1 MKTSLES
8 TSQPNILVVD
18 DNLNN
23 LQVLNELLKEKNYNI
38 RVSNRGAT
46 ALRSIAL
53 QIPDLIL
60 LDIMMP
66 EMDGYEVCKRLKSD
80 PKTQE
85 IPIIFISALD
95 KANEKVKAFECGA
108 VDYIT
113 KPFSVMEVL
122 ARVETQ
128 LKLKQYNEK
137 LKLAEKQAQERAIE
151 IEKKMQ
157 ELQQAKSQLIQAE
170 KMSVLGQIVAG
181 VAHEINNPISFIY
194 GNLAHA
200 RQYFQDV
207 MMLLDLYRQ
216 QDHPSL
222 EQIQQLE
229 DEIDFDFLREDWDNL
244 MSSMEAGASRIREIV
259 LSLRNFSRLGESG
272 VKLADIEQ
280 GIEETLLILQHRL
293 HVIKNRPPIEVIKN
307 YGSIPPVMCYG
318 NQLNQVLMNLISNAI
333 ESFDKS
339 PIQHPV
345 MTIETE
351 VLPDN
356 WVTIRIID
364 NGCGIPE
371 EIQNKIFDPF
381 FTTKS
386 IGQGTG
392 LGLSVSHQIITENH
406 SGRIYCISHPGQGSK
421 FVIEIP
427 IRLEQK
433 GSGAKEPL

>member
-1 MKTSLES
+1 MMTSLES

-23 LQVLNELLKEKNYNI
+23 LQILNALLKEKNYNI
-38 RVSNRGAT
+38 RVSSRGPT
-46 ALRSIAL
+46 ALRSVEM

-66 EMDGYEVCKRLKSD
+66 EMDGFEVCKRLKSD

-95 KANEKVKAFECGA
+95 QADEKVKAFECGA

-113 KPFSVMEVL
+113 KPFSVQEVL

-128 LKLKQYNEK
+128 LKLKQYYES
-137 LKLAEKQAQERAIE
+137 LKLAEKKAQEKALE
-151 IEKKMQ
+151 IEKKMN

-170 KMSVLGQIVAG
+170 KMSALGQIVAG

-194 GNLAHA
+194 GNLTHA
-200 RQYFQDV
+200 RQYFQDL

-216 QDHPSL
+216 HDHPPL
-222 EQIQQLE
+222 EKIKQLE
-229 DEIDFDFLREDWDNL
+229 DEIDFDFLKEDWNKL
-244 MSSMEAGASRIREIV
+244 ISSMEAGASRIREIV

-272 VKLADIEQ
+272 VKLTDIEQ
-280 GIEETLLILQHRL
+280 GIEETLLILQNRL
-293 HVIKNRPPIEVIKN
+293 QVVKTRPPIEVIKN
-307 YGSIPPVMCYG
+307 YGKIPPVMCYG

-339 PIQHPV
+339 PVQYPV
-345 MTIETE
+345 ITIETE
-351 VLPDN
+351 ALPDH
-356 WVTIRIID
+356 WVAIRIID
-364 NGCGIPE
+364 NGCGIPQD
-371 EIQNKIFDPF
+371 IQDKIFDPF
-381 FTTKS
+381 FTTKP

-392 LGLSVSHQIITENH
+392 LGLSVSHQIVTENH
-406 SGRIYCISHPGQGSK
+406 SGHLYCVSHPGQGSK

-433 GSGAKEPL
+433 ASVNK